1 MRRKTI
7 VEPDLLE
14 AYLAG
19 GLQAYYDKKREK
31 GMLKNNLQQ
40 LKEYRDDLRGTLDIL
55 MTATLATGG
64 IFALS
69 FGIAIM
75 NDESSS
81 IAYKLA
87 VGTGALTCLGLLTFS
102 DVRERYLNI
111 KKGYSVLEEI
121 FTEESGKIRRLIRK
135 I

>member
-55 MTATLATGG
+55 ITATLAAGG
-64 IFALS
+64 ISAFS
-69 FGIAIM
+69 SGIAIV
-75 NDESSS
+75 NGESSS

-87 VGTGALTCLGLLTFS
+87 VGTGALTCLGMLAFS
-102 DVRERYLNI
+102 DVREKYLNI
-111 KKGYSVLEEI
+111 KKSCSVLEEI

>member
-1 MRRKTI
+1 MRRTTI

-14 AYLAG
+14 AYLVG

-55 MTATLATGG
+55 MTATLAAGG
-64 IFALS
+64 ISAFS
-69 FGIAIM
+69 SGIAIV
-75 NDESSS
+75 NGESSS

-87 VGTGALTCLGLLTFS
+87 VGTGALTCLGLLT
-102 DVRERYLNI
+102 
-111 KKGYSVLEEI
+111 
-121 FTEESGKIRRLIRK
+121 
-135 I
+135 

>member
-7 VEPDLLE
+7 VEPDLLK

-19 GLQAYYDKKREK
+19 GLQAYYDKKRER

-55 MTATLATGG
+55 ITATLAFGG
-64 IFALS
+64 ISAFS
-69 FGIAIM
+69 SGIAIM
-75 NDESSS
+75 SSESSS

-87 VGTGALTCLGLLTFS
+87 VGTGALTCLGMLAFS
-102 DVRERYLNI
+102 DVRAKYLNI
-111 KKGYSVLEEI
+111 KKGYSVLEGI
-121 FTEESGKIRRLIRK
+121 FIGELGK
-135 I
+135 